1 MRMQRWLAIAISV
14 SAMTLPA
21 LAQHASAGHSSGSGI
36 SGGGH
41 ASGGFSSAPA
51 HSSGGFSSGPSA
63 FHGNA
68 VPQSHAIS
76 PMHAIPRYG
85 SASPVHTG
93 VRAPSQYGHS
103 GVNSASHADTGSH
116 YGTPGHPGS
125 GHPGNSG
132 GHNGNWGHSHTVNVY
147 AYSPR
152 ASALGWWLG
161 PWQFYPWLDADLG
174 WDYWHDTGDDDT
186 AIAMASTGANM
197 VEDTPPQGGG
207 ADENEADN
215 EQESYDPPTHGT
227 ATQLESGAPS
237 LTLVYRSGQTEQV
250 ANYVVS
256 KNGVTV
262 VDASGVRSVPVSDLD
277 VPGTITANAQS
288 GMQLPT
294 SWQ

>member
-1 MRMQRWLAIAISV
+1 MRMQRWLAIAILSP
-14 SAMTLPA
+14 AMIVPA
-21 LAQHASAGHSSGSGI
+21 LAQHASAGHSGGGF

-41 ASGGFSSAPA
+41 ASGGFSSP
-51 HSSGGFSSGPSA
+51 HSGGSFSSGSS

-68 VPQSHAIS
+68 APQTRAT
-76 PMHAIPRYG
+76 PQMHAMPRYG
-85 SASPVHTG
+85 SAAPVHTG
-93 VRAPSQYGHS
+93 VRAPSQYGRPGTS
-103 GVNSASHADTGSH
+103 ANSASRASIGAH
-116 YGTPGHPGS
+116 YGIAARSNGVHAGNSS
-125 GHPGNSG
+125 GHG
-132 GHNGNWGHSHTVNVY
+132 GNWNHPHAVTLY

-161 PWQFYPWLDADLG
+161 PWQFYPWLDADLS

-186 AIAMASTGANM
+186 AIAMAATGADM
-197 VEDTPPQGGG
+197 VEDTPPQDGG
-207 ADENEADN
+207 ADESEAEAEAADP
-215 EQESYDPPTHGT
+215 DPPLHGT

-262 VDASGVRSVPVSDLD
+262 VDASGVRSVPVADLD
-277 VPGTITANAQS
+277 VQGTINANAQS
-288 GMQLPT
+288 GMQLPS